1 MPKYL
6 NINQRYIKFG
16 VRSMSKKMYNIISS
30 PDYTIKDVQAIFF
43 GVGGEVANVSS
54 VGGII
59 EITK

>member
-30 PDYTIKDVQAIFF
+30 PDYTIKDVRDLFLR
-43 GVGGEVANVSS
+43 GGGYVNSGGE
-54 VGGII
+54 
-59 EITK
+59 E